1 LVRIVDFKERD
12 VSFVSEKVTG
22 VAMENYRR
30 RSFSHLQSMEDFE
43 KKRFI
48 EMLEK
53 TETVN
58 SFASIGMR
66 DPFNSETSLEE
77 AKTQI
82 TKIHYHDV
90 DPPHPA
96 TVFIPSQQLL
106 KTMILAVI

>member
-1 LVRIVDFKERD
+1 VRIVDFKERD
-12 VSFVSEKVTG
+12 VSFVSEKVAG
-22 VAMENYRR
+22 VGMENYCR

-53 TETVN
+53 TETIN

-66 DPFNSETSLEE
+66 DPFNSETVEE
-77 AKTQI
+77 ASTQI
-82 TKIHYHDV
+82 TKIHYHDI